1 MTAPPALPDAEPPLS
16 RWMRLVGAGLTAL
29 VAVLALVLLQQ
40 VQQQASRSQ
49 ALERRVQA
57 LENSRDLERT
67 QALEAQLRAMLQR
80 LQNLEASSGQ
90 LQELVLQ
97 QEELRR
103 QLQLQRLQQNAQP
116 PEFLPFPEPVP
127 VPAPGRS
134 SRSGAK
140 GAAKSAAK
148 GRPAAEG
155 RP

>member
-1 MTAPPALPDAEPPLS
+1 
-16 RWMRLVGAGLTAL
+16 MRLVGAGLTAL
-29 VAVLALVLLQQ
+29 VAVLALVLMHE
-40 VQQQASRSQ
+40 VQQQARRSQ

-67 QALEAQLRAMLQR
+67 QALEAQLRAMVQR
-80 LQNLEASSGQ
+80 LQNLEARSGQ
-90 LQELVLQ
+90 MQELVLQ

-116 PEFLPFPEPVP
+116 PELLPFPEPGP

-140 GAAKSAAK
+140 AAAKSAVKSHPTAES
-148 GRPAAEG
+148 RP
-155 RP
+155 